1 MVLTEH
7 RPELSCAHCTGLGHV
22 RPGWAKDVLHRG
34 VKYVLYAAI
43 ADRDQFT
50 ESCALPAAAADVDP
64 LECIPSSD
72 PCAPPEAL

>member
-1 MVLTEH
+1 
-7 RPELSCAHCTGLGHV
+7 
-22 RPGWAKDVLHRG
+22 

-64 LECIPSSD
+64 LECCASSD
-72 PCAPPEAL
+72 PFAPPEALRLPAVAV